1 MQLQVRPVGAS
12 ALLLEVADADD
23 AGILWREIETR
34 RAAGE
39 LGTVVDVVPG
49 ARTVLLDGVLDR
61 ESLIRRVLGWV
72 GTGDFGDRSSAVPVG
87 PSVDVPVVYDG
98 PDLAE
103 VAAGWGVTVE
113 EAVRLHAGADYTVAF
128 CGFSPGFAYLTGL
141 PAELAGPRRP
151 SPRPLVPAGAVG
163 LAGSYCGVYPR
174 PSPGGWQLIGRTE
187 LRVWDATRADPA
199 LLVPGTRVHF
209 VPSPSTTGGPT

>member
-1 MQLQVRPVGAS
+1 MTDRLAELSAQGVAVWLDDLSRVRLTSGSLKKMLHEQHVVGVTTNPSIFQKALSDADAYDAQVKDLQVM
-12 ALLLEVADADD
+12 
-23 AGILWREIETR
+23 
-34 RAAGE
+34 
-39 LGTVVDVVPG
+39 
-49 ARTVLLDGVLDR
+49 
-61 ESLIRRVLGWV
+61 
-72 GTGDFGDRSSAVPVG
+72 
-87 PSVDVPVVYDG
+87 
-98 PDLAE
+98 
-103 VAAGWGVTVE
+103 GVTVE

-141 PAELAGPRRP
+141 PAELAVPRRP